1 MKKIKIN
8 IRDSNFGRQY
18 STLTEQ
24 LEWINVKFLDYTP
37 VPELLEGTAYVEA
50 DRIWVSPPTDKYKA
64 AVFIK
69 GNISIKQIT
78 IKFE

>member
-8 IRDSNFGRQY
+8 IRDSQYGRQY

-37 VPELLEGTAYVEA
+37 DPELLEGTAFVEA
-50 DRIWVSPPTDKYKA
+50 DKI
-64 AVFIK
+64 
-69 GNISIKQIT
+69 
-78 IKFE
+78 